1 MDNNIKSRLVANS
14 DFEITSVG
22 QYLEKIKE
30 IIDSEDGFTLFFRGQ
45 KAEYWD
51 VQSSL
56 FRENKL
62 NIEHKLM
69 VLPKSKLPLE
79 FNSNCDAFDLM
90 TKCQHYGLC
99 TRLLDITTNPLVAL
113 YFACKGAGEEKYF
126 KEEVESDGK
135 PKWELREPWG
145 IIYYSAAY
153 PYYSF
158 SKEVQI
164 VSALSQYN
172 LVKENDLRDVLK
184 KLKNENII
192 TDEDFNRWIKKENY
206 VEFISIIQ
214 NNYTVIPISNNERI
228 KRQSGAFLL
237 PGMFSVVKDARGEF
251 QIYRSCKSLK
261 DEFYENFFYVD
272 GDNKEKILKELDLC
286 NINESTL
293 FPELE
298 HQLNYIKETNSG
310 RYDAPDFVKYTESSS
325 EEYDELNELF
335 DNYVE
340 NEDEV
345 VSKFKSEFSE
355 YLYSASIYKD
365 LEESLYSMVLE
376 NLIVDWYKKD
386 SIKSKIRLE
395 TVKILQRKS
404 ISKYEAGKM
413 ADDLLDV
420 ILNLYAAV
428 LNKDK
433 VQV

>member
-1 MDNNIKSRLVANS
+1 MENSIKSRLDTNS
-14 DFEITSVG
+14 GFEITSVG

-30 IIDSEDGFTLFFRGQ
+30 IVDSEDGFTLFFRGQ
-45 KAEYWD
+45 KTEYWD
-51 VQSSL
+51 IQSSL

-113 YFACKGAGEEKYF
+113 YFACKSVGEEKYF
-126 KEEVESDGK
+126 KEEEVESDDIQN
-135 PKWELREPWG
+135 WELREPWG
-145 IIYYSAAY
+145 IIYYTIAY

-172 LVKENDLRDVLK
+172 LDKENDLKDILR

-192 TDEDFNRWIKKENY
+192 TDEDLNRWSKKENY
-206 VEFISIIQ
+206 AEFISIIQ

-237 PGMFSVVKDARGEF
+237 PGMFSVIKDLKGEF

-261 DEFYENFFYVD
+261 DEFFEKFFYVD

-298 HQLNYIKETNSG
+298 HQLNYIKESNSG
-310 RYDAPDFVKYTESSS
+310 RYDAPDFVKYTEFSP

-340 NEDEV
+340 DEDEI
-345 VSKFKSEFSE
+345 VSKFKSELSD
-355 YLYSASIYKD
+355 YLYSTSIYKGV
-365 LEESLYSMVLE
+365 EESLYSMVLE

-395 TVKILQRKS
+395 TIKILRRKS
-404 ISKYEAGKM
+404 ISRNDANEI
-413 ADDLLDV
+413 ADNMLDT
-420 ILNLYAAV
+420 ILNIYANN
-428 LNKDK
+428 LSEDK
-433 VQV
+433 E

>member
-1 MDNNIKSRLVANS
+1 MDNVRLRLNTENGI
-14 DFEITSVG
+14 EITSVG

-30 IIDSEDGFTLFFRGQ
+30 IVDSEAGFTLFFRGQ

-51 VQSSL
+51 IQSSI

-62 NIEHKLM
+62 NIEYKLM

-113 YFACKGAGEEKYF
+113 YFACKNAGEEKYF
-126 KEEVESDGK
+126 KEDEMESDNTQD
-135 PKWELREPWG
+135 WELREPWG
-145 IIYYSAAY
+145 IIYYTVAY
-153 PYYSF
+153 PFYSF

-172 LVKENDLRDVLK
+172 LNKENYLKDILK

-192 TDEDFNRWIKKENY
+192 TDEDFNRWSKKENY
-206 VEFISIIQ
+206 AEFISIIQ

-237 PGMFSVVKDARGEF
+237 PGMFSVIKDAKGGF

-261 DEFYENFFYVD
+261 DEFYEKFFYID

-298 HQLNYIKETNSG
+298 HQLNYIKESSSG
-310 RYDAPDFVKYTESSS
+310 RYDAPDFVKYTEFSS
-325 EEYDELNELF
+325 EEYDKLNELF

-340 NEDEV
+340 DEDEI
-345 VSKFKSEFSE
+345 VSKFKSELSN
-355 YLYSASIYKD
+355 YLYSTSIYKD
-365 LEESLYSMVLE
+365 LEESLYSMILE

-386 SIKSKIRLE
+386 SIKSKICLE
-395 TVKILQRKS
+395 AVKILRRKS
-404 ISKYEAGKM
+404 ISKYEADEI
-413 ADDLLDV
+413 ADDLLDK
-420 ILNLYAAV
+420 ILNIYASI
-428 LNKDK
+428 LSKDK
-433 VQV
+433 E

>member
-1 MDNNIKSRLVANS
+1 MDNTIKSRLTANS

-30 IIDSEDGFTLFFRGQ
+30 IVDNKDGFTLFFRGQ

-51 VQSSL
+51 IQSSL

-62 NIEHKLM
+62 NIEHRLM

-79 FNSNCDAFDLM
+79 FNSDCDAFDLM

-113 YFACKGAGEEKYF
+113 YFACKSAGEEKYF
-126 KEEVESDGK
+126 KEEEVESDDTQN
-135 PKWELREPWG
+135 WELREPWG
-145 IIYYSAAY
+145 IIYYTAAY

-172 LVKENDLRDVLK
+172 LDKENDLKDILK

-192 TDEDFNRWIKKENY
+192 TTEDFNRWSKKENY
-206 VEFISIIQ
+206 AEFISIIQ
-214 NNYTVIPISNNERI
+214 KNYTVIPISNNERI

-237 PGMFSVVKDARGEF
+237 PGMFSVIKDVKGEF

-261 DEFYENFFYVD
+261 DEFYEKFFYVD

-298 HQLNYIKETNSG
+298 HQLNYIKESNSG
-310 RYDAPDFVKYTESSS
+310 RYDAPDFVKYTEFSS

-340 NEDEV
+340 DENEI
-345 VSKFKSEFSE
+345 VSKFKSEFSN
-355 YLYSASIYKD
+355 YLYSTSMYKGI
-365 LEESLYSMVLE
+365 EESLYSMVLE

-395 TVKILQRKS
+395 TIKILRRKS
-404 ISKYEAGKM
+404 ISKNEANEI
-413 ADDLLDV
+413 ADNMLDA
-420 ILNLYAAV
+420 ILNIYASHLSEEKA
-428 LNKDK
+428 
-433 VQV
+433 